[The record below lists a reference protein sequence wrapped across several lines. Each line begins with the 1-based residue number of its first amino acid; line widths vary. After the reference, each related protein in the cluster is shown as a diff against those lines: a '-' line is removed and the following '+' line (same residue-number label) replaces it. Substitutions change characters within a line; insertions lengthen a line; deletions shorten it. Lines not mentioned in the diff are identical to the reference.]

1 MLGVN
6 PITSSSNNVES
17 MKTLNY
23 ILLTY
28 VARKIKLPNLAEN
41 YPTFLIM
48 DVFKLQMTTN
58 VLIFYVMI
66 RLSSKRFR

>member
-1 MLGVN
+1 MLGVT

-23 ILLTY
+23 ILLTH
-28 VARKIKLPNLAEN
+28 VARKIKLPKLAEN
-41 YPTFLIM
+41 YPAFLIM

-66 RLSSKRFR
+66 RLSPKRFR